1 MFCVNWWLLSFY
13 EFTMFNLMLSILS
26 KLNYAKLIYNFLHVF
41 VHLFVVMSHSTIY
54 WCFAWTST
62 KRVVHIGSTLNQYVD
77 RPRFGPIRTIKKIK
91 IDIRVLVCDPSLPRA
106 LLASCAISHCHWCP
120 LLVRRY
126 LPPLLLPLSPSSS
139 SSTVSSPSSSSFLH
153 RFPFLLSIPP
163 SFSFCFLL
171 SLLFLHCAFLLFFLS
186 LRNTILACQVLVH
199 YIGSGWYVVVWLGT
213 DMGLVC
219 ETTILAWYLL
229 YLFGSSTCI
238 FY

>member
-91 IDIRVLVCDPSLPRA
+91 IDIRVLVCNPSLPRA

-126 LPPLLLPLSPSSS
+126 LPPLPPLCPLLPLPPSSIA
-139 SSTVSSPSSSSFLH
+139 SPFY
-153 RFPFLLSIPP
+153 FPFLLHFPSASSSASSSSIAH
-163 SFSFCFLL
+163 SS
-171 SLLFLHCAFLLFFLS
+171 SFFL
-186 LRNTILACQVLVH
+186 VF
-199 YIGSGWYVVVWLGT
+199 
-213 DMGLVC
+213 
-219 ETTILAWYLL
+219 ETP
-229 YLFGSSTCI
+229 F
-238 FY
+238 